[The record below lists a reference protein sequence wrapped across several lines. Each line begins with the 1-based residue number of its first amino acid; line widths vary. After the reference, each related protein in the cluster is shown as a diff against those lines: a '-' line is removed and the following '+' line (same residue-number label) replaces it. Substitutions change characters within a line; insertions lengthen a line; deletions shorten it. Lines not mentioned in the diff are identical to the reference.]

1 MTVTAPPQQ
10 LFIPALGTII
20 TLAED
25 WTFKLFFESRNDTLL
40 KALCPNEFKLNP
52 DEPLD
57 SWHNRYAKKY
67 WGHNADDHKGS
78 ELLRHLEPLDEKEL
92 EDAHHTYRST
102 NSRRT
107 PYLEVT
113 MPAGQQ
119 LKFDRIY
126 IRAGVTAYNSV
137 TFRTTKI
144 GPDKKFHSKRFWV
157 KLQDANNIK
166 CHVIG

>member
-1 MTVTAPPQQ
+1 MPQQ
-10 LFIPALGTII
+10 LFIPSLGTII
-20 TLAED
+20 TLAEE
-25 WTFKLFFESRNDTLL
+25 WQFKLFFEHRNETLL
-40 KALCPNEFKLNP
+40 KALCENP
-52 DEPLD
+52 YPEAIDPKKITD
-57 SWHNRYAKKY
+57 GRYSWRCGKQY
-67 WGHNADDHKGS
+67 WGANPEHHEGS
-78 ELLRHLEPLDEKEL
+78 ELLRYLEPLDEKEL

-102 NSRRT
+102 NSRRE
-107 PYLEVT
+107 PYLLVT

-157 KLQDANNIK
+157 KLQDANNVI
-166 CHVIG
+166 CNVIG